1 MRLGHQGRVAG
12 QGRQCRQAPQP
23 AALTGDPALVV
34 EAREALDAV
43 ECPPGGAWVTGADVY
58 LLLGSVEPLSR
69 AIDGTWPSLRRL
81 LPGQSTSS
89 TS

>member
-1 MRLGHQGRVAG
+1 MPLPVLIPRPVLFGNPDRLG
-12 QGRQCRQAPQP
+12 PTLSP
-23 AALTGDPALVV
+23 D
-34 EAREALDAV
+34 
-43 ECPPGGAWVTGADVY
+43 GAWVTGADVY

-69 AIDGTWPSLRRL
+69 AIDGSWPSLRKL